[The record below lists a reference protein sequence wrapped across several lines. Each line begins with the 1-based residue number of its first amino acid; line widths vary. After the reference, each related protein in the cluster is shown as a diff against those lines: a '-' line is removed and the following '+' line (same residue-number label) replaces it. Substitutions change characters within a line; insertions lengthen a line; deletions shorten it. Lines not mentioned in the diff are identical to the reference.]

1 MTKNKKL
8 LIALLSA
15 TFLTAGAC
23 GIAACKHDDD
33 KKDPPPPTYAYN
45 VTAKD
50 GNGDPVKD
58 VWFKVGYVKDDGT
71 YEFVPVTH
79 TVDGKEVPLVAKTG
93 ADGKTGF
100 NFDAEDGK
108 TYRVQLADVDE
119 ITTEGV
125 TKNFPYGY
133 RVVDEYVEFSDNKT
147 SVEYNFSYYPNG
159 FYENEHKHLNYKR
172 TYDETANVPKEV
184 KGENKYSLEKNRLSY
199 FTLQTYDAPRDIE
212 GADNDERRALYT
224 EAAAGVYE
232 VSFSTTSAAHVTM
245 YNFAAS
251 EAYCYVDETD
261 RKPHESIVIDTVTTA
276 NSAITV
282 ELTIY
287 GDYSRAAQFFAIYA
301 DAACDV
307 TINVTRTGDATEPDE
322 IPTETAPFTA
332 PTTAFENN
340 PDGKLVLMPL
350 NGTLSVEKGGD
361 GYYHVGSENGPL
373 LLVNLTKK
381 LPRVGES
388 SIAQL
393 PINSETGENTFVKPV
408 SENGNIVKR
417 VKYNELVGAYADK
430 VNRDGVYPVNDDLY
444 TFLHEFDSLWFSST
458 ISEYDWLIPCQY
470 YAPEGGFEAKGEGTE
485 ASPFVILEGPTR
497 LPNSNTSAWVSFTA
511 TATGLY
517 SFTPASGTFTAP
529 SNVATTSF
537 EGVLYVALSAGET
550 VKMQLNGA
558 SANTSVTTAT
568 ASMLEATSKE
578 VPDGNGGTSIEPGPG
593 TSANQPLTLLQPG
606 LYAYVKDDILSE
618 NGLFVKIPA
627 LVDGTYTLKVYG
639 EGTGIIYN
647 GETVTELTL
656 PVVGGTDYDLVLT
669 ANEAGI
675 YMLDVKFAA
684 EGAGYSFTLDFDGM
698 DSPTAFDF
706 TTDEDGWYKFKLPE
720 DSPIF
725 SITLVDGNKSLAVDF
740 DDNGD
745 LVSVSFYAEAGV
757 PVEFDILSFDAGTYS
772 FSIVEGEAPE
782 LPAVGKTVEITAPC
796 EFDLELTAGTYEI
809 EISGGLFEIAQN
821 QFVFTVGEDA
831 DAPQLTLGQGTYTGD
846 ITVSADGTYKVT
858 VAVPNAYTGSVN
870 IELTITAK

>member
-15 TFLTAGAC
+15 TCLTAGAC
-23 GIAACKHDDD
+23 GIAACKHDDG
-33 KKDPPPPTYAYN
+33 KKDPPPPAYAYN

-58 VWFKVGYVKDDGT
+58 VWFKVGYLKDDGT

-79 TVDGKEVPLVAKTG
+79 TVNGKEVTLVAKTS

-100 NFDAEDGK
+100 NFDPEDGK

-119 ITTEGV
+119 ITAEGV

-133 RVVDEYVEFSDNKT
+133 RVIDEYVEFSDNKT

-159 FYENEHKHLNYKR
+159 FYENEHKALNYKR
-172 TYDETANVPKEV
+172 IYDETANEPKEV
-184 KGENKYSLEKNRLSY
+184 KDTNKYSLEKDRLSY

-245 YNFAAS
+245 YNFAAT

-261 RKPHESIVIDTVTTA
+261 RKPHESTVIDTVTTA

-287 GDYSRAAQFFAIYA
+287 GDYSRAAQYFAIYA

-322 IPTETAPFTA
+322 IPTEAAPFTA
-332 PTTAFENN
+332 PATAFENN

-361 GYYHVGSENGPL
+361 GYYHVGSETGPL
-373 LLVNLTKK
+373 LLVNLTKV
-381 LPRVGES
+381 LPRVGVS

-393 PINSETGENTFVKPV
+393 PINSETKENTFVKPV
-408 SENGNIVKR
+408 TENGNVVKR
-417 VKYNELVGAYADK
+417 VNYNELVGAYANK

-444 TFLHEFDSLWFSST
+444 TFLHEFDLLWFSSS

-485 ASPFVILEGPTR
+485 ASPFIILEGQTK
-497 LPNSNTSAWVSFTA
+497 LPNSGASVWVSYTA
-511 TATGLY
+511 TSTGLY

-529 SNVATTSF
+529 ANVATTTF

-550 VKMQLNGA
+550 VKIQLNGA
-558 SANTSVTTAT
+558 SANTSVNTAT
-568 ASMLEATSKE
+568 ASLLAASEKE
-578 VPDGNGGTSIEPGPG
+578 TPDGDIELGPG

-606 LYAYVKDDILSE
+606 LYAYVKDEILTE

-627 LVDGTYTLKVYG
+627 LVDGTYTIKVYG
-639 EGTGIIYN
+639 EGTGIIHN
-647 GETVTELTL
+647 NQTVTELTL

-669 ANEAGI
+669 ANESGI

-684 EGAGYSFTLDFDGM
+684 DTNNTFTVDFEEANM
-698 DSPTAFDF
+698 PVAFDF
-706 TTDEDGWYKFKLPE
+706 TATEDGWYKFKLPA
-720 DSPIF
+720 DSPIAD
-725 SITLVDGNKSLAVDF
+725 ITLYEGFNGKPLLLDF

-745 LVSVSFYAEAGV
+745 LVSGSFYAEAGV
-757 PVEFDILSFDAGTYS
+757 VVEFDISAFEAGTYS
-772 FSIVEGEAPE
+772 FSIIEGEAPE
-782 LPAVGKTVEITAPC
+782 LPAVGKTVEISTPC

-809 EISGGLFEIAQN
+809 EIGGGLAEIAPN
-821 QFVFTVGEDA
+821 QFVFTVGEGA

-858 VAVPNAYTGSVN
+858 VAVPTAYMGSVN